1 MIPTFIY
8 QGCASP
14 GEREIFRRLRDDPT
28 TSNWIILH
36 SLDIAQH
43 QKQVSGETDFAVI
56 IPGKGVLCLEVKACS
71 MIKRTPDGLWY
82 YGTDP
87 KGDARGPF
95 KQASRAMHSIRNYLL
110 QARPDMSGV
119 VFWSAVV
126 FPYVALTI
134 TSGEWHSW
142 QVIDRHIFTARPL
155 ASSLEIIL
163 DNARKHLQGSSRS
176 SWFNAALGEPTIEQ
190 SEIIAW
196 TLRPHFEF
204 IESSKSHAD
213 RLGAEL
219 KHYTEEQYVALDAM
233 ESNPRVAFEGPAGTG
248 KTMLAIEAA
257 RRGHATGRRVLL
269 LCFNRLLGKWLE
281 EETAALKPEVTAK
294 TLHSHMLE
302 VAGMN
307 PGSAGNDSHFW
318 QTTLPGQA
326 LDRLMGMPGDDH
338 CFDELVVDEAQD
350 VLRSDYLDFLDLS
363 LKGGLASGRWRLFGD
378 FEKQAIYDSANLTL
392 REVLQSRA
400 SNVPV
405 YSLRINCR
413 NTPRI
418 AETTRLLGGLDPPYK
433 RVLRPDNGIEPRIRY
448 YKNAAEQ
455 QALLI
460 ETLERLYNDGFAS
473 GDIVILSTRAD
484 AACIASQVDTRQWK
498 GRLRPYAAVSKGHM
512 RYCSVH
518 AFKGMEALAIIVT
531 DIDRIFDPASIAIFY
546 VATTRAV
553 ERLVLL
559 VHEPVKDE
567 IIRALT

>member
-1 MIPTFIY
+1 MIPTFVY
-8 QGCASP
+8 PGCASP

-43 QKQVSGETDFAVI
+43 QKQVSGEADFAII

-82 YGTDP
+82 YGIDP

-110 QARPDMSGV
+110 QARPDMSGI

-163 DNARKHLQGSSRS
+163 DNARKHLQGSGRG

-190 SEIIAW
+190 SEIIARS
-196 TLRPHFEF
+196 LRPHFEF

-248 KTMLAIEAA
+248 KTILAIEAA
-257 RRGHATGRRVLL
+257 RRGRAAGRRVLL

-281 EETAALKPEVTAK
+281 EETAALKPEVTSK

-302 VAGMN
+302 VASMN
-307 PGSAGNDSHFW
+307 PGSAGHDPHFW

-326 LDRLMGMPGDDH
+326 LDWLMNQPGDDN

-350 VLRSDYLDFLDLS
+350 ILRNDYFDFLDLS

-392 REVLQSRA
+392 REVLQSRT

-473 GDIVILSTRAD
+473 GDVVILSTRAD
-484 AACIASQVDTRQWK
+484 AACIASQVDTGQWR
-498 GRLRPYAAVSKGHM
+498 GRLRPYVAVSKGHT

-531 DIDRIFDPASIAIFY
+531 DVDRIFDPASIAIFY